1 MTEVV
6 KRYKLWLKIKTDTII
21 SRTIMQ
27 NISTKTGD
35 KGKSSLASGQRL
47 SKANVRFEVIGDI
60 DELNAWL
67 GVIVVHLNDE
77 FSSQANFLQML
88 QNQLFTFG
96 AEVAEAEKVK
106 LDQKVLDLI
115 EDHSEKLQKS
125 MEEGWHSR
133 FLLPGGVEAAAWID
147 VARTVCRRTERHLVL
162 LDEQEEIRPLLLK
175 VINRLSDYLYVLRCY
190 VNHELEYQEK
200 EYKRRSQ

>member
-1 MTEVV
+1 
-6 KRYKLWLKIKTDTII
+6 
-21 SRTIMQ
+21 MQ

-47 SKANVRFEVIGDI
+47 SKANVRFKVIGDI

-67 GVIVVHLNDE
+67 GVVVVHLNDE

-96 AEVAEAEKVK
+96 AEVAEAQKVK

-125 MEEGWHSR
+125 MAEGWHSR

-200 EYKRRSQ
+200 EYKH

>member
-1 MTEVV
+1 
-6 KRYKLWLKIKTDTII
+6 
-21 SRTIMQ
+21 MQ

-47 SKANVRFEVIGDI
+47 SKANVRFAVIGDI

-67 GVIVVHLNDE
+67 GVIVVHLDDE

-88 QNQLFTFG
+88 QNQLFTLG
-96 AEVAEAEKVK
+96 AEVAEAQKVK

-125 MEEGWHSR
+125 MAEGWHSR

-200 EYKRRSQ
+200 EYNHHGQ

>member
-1 MTEVV
+1 
-6 KRYKLWLKIKTDTII
+6 
-21 SRTIMQ
+21 
-27 NISTKTGD
+27 
-35 KGKSSLASGQRL
+35 
-47 SKANVRFEVIGDI
+47 
-60 DELNAWL
+60 
-67 GVIVVHLNDE
+67 
-77 FSSQANFLQML
+77 
-88 QNQLFTFG
+88 
-96 AEVAEAEKVK
+96 
-106 LDQKVLDLI
+106 
-115 EDHSEKLQKS
+115 

-200 EYKRRSQ
+200 EYKH